1 MKLILASQSPR
12 RLELLHQIG
21 VRPEVHP
28 ADIDETPLSDETP
41 EDYVNRLARHK
52 AEAVAQHYSGALV
65 IGSDTSVVV
74 DNQIL
79 GKPESRD
86 HFFTMFKRL
95 SGAQHQ
101 VMTAVAITD
110 GQQTL
115 SEVVITQ
122 VSFYPVNE
130 REIERYWLSGEPQ
143 DKAGGY
149 GIQGLGALFVKE
161 IQGSYSAVVGL
172 PLAETGKI
180 LDKFGFSAW
189 AQGAV
194 E

>member
-1 MKLILASQSPR
+1 MKVILASQSPR
-12 RLELLHQIG
+12 RLELLQQIG
-21 VRPEVHP
+21 IQPEVCP
-28 ADIDETPLSDETP
+28 AHIDETPLSDETP
-41 EDYVNRLARHK
+41 EDYVNRLARNK
-52 AEAVAQHYSGALV
+52 AEAVAEKRSDSLV
-65 IGSDTSVVV
+65 IGSDTSVVI
-74 DNQIL
+74 DNKIL

-86 HFFTMFKRL
+86 HFFSMFKRL
-95 SGAQHQ
+95 SGAKHQ

-110 GQQTL
+110 GQLTR

-122 VSFYPVNE
+122 VSFYPISE
-130 REIERYWLSGEPQ
+130 GEIERYWLSGEPQ

-172 PLAETGKI
+172 PIAETGKI
-180 LDKFGFSAW
+180 LEKFGFSTW
-189 AQGAV
+189 TQGRV

>member
-1 MKLILASQSPR
+1 MKVILASQSPR
-12 RLELLHQIG
+12 RLELLQQIG
-21 VRPEVHP
+21 VCPEVYP
-28 ADIDETPLSDETP
+28 AHIDETPLSDESP
-41 EDYVNRLARHK
+41 EDYVNRLARSK
-52 AEAVAQHYSGALV
+52 AESVAQHFTGSLV
-65 IGSDTSVVV
+65 IGSDTSVVI
-74 DNQIL
+74 DQHIL

-95 SGAQHQ
+95 SGAKHQ
-101 VMTAVAITD
+101 VMTAVAVTD
-110 GQQTL
+110 GQQTR

-122 VSFYPVNE
+122 VSFYPINE
-130 REIERYWLSGEPQ
+130 EEIERYWLSGEPQ

-172 PLAETGKI
+172 PIAETSKI
-180 LDKFGFSAW
+180 LEKFGFSTW
-189 AQGAV
+189 TQGSV

>member
-1 MKLILASQSPR
+1 MNVVLASQSPR
-12 RLELLHQIG
+12 RLELLKQIG
-21 VRPEVHP
+21 ISPEVHP
-28 ADIDETPLSDETP
+28 AHIDETPLSEETP
-41 EDYVNRLARHK
+41 EDYVNRLARNK
-52 AEAVAQHYSGALV
+52 AEAVAQHYPGALV
-65 IGSDTSVVV
+65 IGSDTSVVI

-79 GKPESRD
+79 GKPESPD

-101 VMTAVAITD
+101 VMTAVAISD
-110 GQQTL
+110 GQQTR

-130 REIERYWLSGEPQ
+130 RDMERYWFSGEPQ

-149 GIQGLGALFVKE
+149 GIQGMGALFVKE
-161 IQGSYSAVVGL
+161 IKGSYSAVVGL
-172 PLAETGKI
+172 PIAETGKI
-180 LDKFGFSAW
+180 LEKFGFSAW
-189 AQGAV
+189 TQGSV

>member
-1 MKLILASQSPR
+1 MKVILASQSPR
-12 RLELLHQIG
+12 RLELLQQIG
-21 VRPEVHP
+21 VCPEVHP
-28 ADIDETPLSDETP
+28 AHIDETPLSDESP
-41 EDYVNRLARHK
+41 EDYVNRLARSK
-52 AEAVAQHYSGALV
+52 AESVAQLCTGSLV
-65 IGSDTSVVV
+65 IGSDTSVVI
-74 DNQIL
+74 DQQIL

-95 SGAQHQ
+95 SGAKHQ
-101 VMTAVAITD
+101 VMTAVAVTD
-110 GQQTL
+110 GQQTR

-122 VSFYPVNE
+122 VSFYPINE
-130 REIERYWLSGEPQ
+130 REIERYWLSGEPR

-172 PLAETGKI
+172 PIAETSKI
-180 LDKFGFSAW
+180 LEKFGFSTW
-189 AQGAV
+189 TQGSV

>member
-1 MKLILASQSPR
+1 MKVVLASQSPR
-12 RLELLHQIG
+12 RLELLNQIG
-21 VRPEVHP
+21 IFPEVHP
-28 ADIDETPLSDETP
+28 AHIDETPLSEETP
-41 EDYVNRLARHK
+41 EDYVNRLARNK
-52 AEAVAQHYSGALV
+52 AEAVAQYYPGALV
-65 IGSDTSVVV
+65 IGSDTSVVI

-79 GKPESRD
+79 GKPESPT

-95 SGAQHQ
+95 SGARHQ

-110 GQQTL
+110 GQLTR
-115 SEVVITQ
+115 SEVVMTQ
-122 VSFYPVNE
+122 VSFYPINE
-130 REIERYWLSGEPQ
+130 RDMERYWFSGEPQ

-172 PLAETGKI
+172 PIAETGKI
-180 LDKFGFSAW
+180 LEKFGFSAW
-189 AQGAV
+189 TQEPV

>member
-1 MKLILASQSPR
+1 MKVVLASQSPR
-12 RLELLHQIG
+12 RLELLNQIG
-21 VRPEVHP
+21 IFPEVHP
-28 ADIDETPLSDETP
+28 AHIDETPLSEETP
-41 EDYVNRLARHK
+41 EDYVNRLARNK
-52 AEAVAQHYSGALV
+52 AEAVAQYYPGALV
-65 IGSDTSVVV
+65 IGSDTSVVI

-79 GKPESRD
+79 GKPESPT

-95 SGAQHQ
+95 SGARHQ

-110 GQQTL
+110 GQLTR
-115 SEVVITQ
+115 SEVVMTQ
-122 VSFYPVNE
+122 VSFYPING
-130 REIERYWLSGEPQ
+130 RDMERYWLSGEPQ

-172 PLAETGKI
+172 PIAETGKI
-180 LDKFGFSAW
+180 LEKFGFSAW
-189 AQGAV
+189 TQGPV

>member
-1 MKLILASQSPR
+1 MTLILASQSPR
-12 RLELLHQIG
+12 RLELLQQIG
-21 VRPEVHP
+21 LHPEVHP
-28 ADIDETPLSDETP
+28 ADIDETPLNDETP
-41 EDYVNRLARHK
+41 EDYVNRLARQK
-52 AEAVAQHYSGALV
+52 AEAVAQHYSDSLV
-65 IGSDTSVVV
+65 IGSDTSVVI
-74 DNQIL
+74 DDQIL

-95 SGAQHQ
+95 SGAKHQ
-101 VMTAVAITD
+101 VMTAVAVSD
-110 GQQTL
+110 GQQTR

-122 VSFYPVNE
+122 VSFYAIND

-172 PLAETGKI
+172 PIAETGKI
-180 LDKFGFSAW
+180 LEKFGFSTW
-189 AQGAV
+189 TQGSV

>member
-1 MKLILASQSPR
+1 MKVILASQSPR
-12 RLELLHQIG
+12 RLELLQQIG
-21 VRPEVHP
+21 IQAEVCP
-28 ADIDETPLSDETP
+28 AHIDETPLSDETP
-41 EDYVNRLARHK
+41 EDYVNRLARNK
-52 AEAVAQHYSGALV
+52 AEAVAEKRSDSLV
-65 IGSDTSVVV
+65 IGSDTSVVI
-74 DNQIL
+74 DNKIL

-86 HFFTMFKRL
+86 HFFSMFKRL
-95 SGAQHQ
+95 SGAKHQ

-110 GQQTL
+110 GQLTR

-122 VSFYPVNE
+122 VSFYPISE
-130 REIERYWLSGEPQ
+130 GEIERYWLSGEPQ

-172 PLAETGKI
+172 PIAETGKI
-180 LDKFGFSAW
+180 LEKFGFSTW
-189 AQGAV
+189 TQGPV

>member
-1 MKLILASQSPR
+1 MTLILASQSPR
-12 RLELLHQIG
+12 RLELLQQIG
-21 VRPEVHP
+21 LRPKVHP
-28 ADIDETPLSDETP
+28 ADIDETPMNDETP
-41 EDYVNRLARHK
+41 EDYVNRLARQK
-52 AEAVAQHYSGALV
+52 AEAVAQHYSDSLV
-65 IGSDTSVVV
+65 IGSDTSVVI
-74 DNQIL
+74 DDQIL

-95 SGAQHQ
+95 SGTKHQ
-101 VMTAVAITD
+101 VMTAVAVSD
-110 GQQTL
+110 GQQTR

-122 VSFYPVNE
+122 VSFYPIND

-172 PLAETGKI
+172 PIAETGKI
-180 LDKFGFSAW
+180 LEKFGFSAW
-189 AQGAV
+189 T
-194 E
+194 

>member
-1 MKLILASQSPR
+1 MNVVLASQSPR
-12 RLELLHQIG
+12 RLELLKQIG
-21 VRPEVHP
+21 ISPEVHP
-28 ADIDETPLSDETP
+28 AHIDETPLSEETP
-41 EDYVNRLARHK
+41 EDYVNRLARNK
-52 AEAVAQHYSGALV
+52 AEAVAQHYPGALV
-65 IGSDTSVVV
+65 IGSDTSVVI

-79 GKPESRD
+79 GKPESSD

-101 VMTAVAITD
+101 VMTAVAISD
-110 GQQTL
+110 GQQTR

-122 VSFYPVNE
+122 VSFYPVNK
-130 REIERYWLSGEPQ
+130 REMERYWLSGEPQ

-161 IQGSYSAVVGL
+161 IKGSYSAVVGL
-172 PLAETGKI
+172 PIAETGKI
-180 LDKFGFSAW
+180 LEKFGFSAW
-189 AQGAV
+189 TQGSV

>member
-1 MKLILASQSPR
+1 MKVILASQSPR
-12 RLELLHQIG
+12 RLELLQQIG
-21 VRPEVHP
+21 VCPEVHP
-28 ADIDETPLSDETP
+28 AHIDETPLIDESP
-41 EDYVNRLARHK
+41 EDYVNRLARSK
-52 AEAVAQHYSGALV
+52 AESVAQHCTGSLV
-65 IGSDTSVVV
+65 IGSDTSVVI
-74 DNQIL
+74 DQQIL

-86 HFFTMFKRL
+86 HFLAMFKRL
-95 SGAQHQ
+95 SGAKHQ
-101 VMTAVAITD
+101 VMTAVAVTD
-110 GQQTL
+110 GQQTR

-122 VSFYPVNE
+122 VSFYTINE

-172 PLAETGKI
+172 PIAETSKI
-180 LDKFGFSAW
+180 LEKFGFSTW
-189 AQGAV
+189 TQGSV

>member
-1 MKLILASQSPR
+1 MNVVLASQSPR
-12 RLELLHQIG
+12 RLELLKQIG
-21 VRPEVHP
+21 ISPEVHP
-28 ADIDETPLSDETP
+28 AHIDETPLSEETP
-41 EDYVNRLARHK
+41 EDYVNRLARNK
-52 AEAVAQHYSGALV
+52 AEAVAQHYPGALV
-65 IGSDTSVVV
+65 IGSDTSVVI

-79 GKPESRD
+79 GKPESPD

-95 SGAQHQ
+95 SGNQHQ

-110 GQQTL
+110 GQQTR

-130 REIERYWLSGEPQ
+130 RDMERYWFSGEPQ

-149 GIQGLGALFVKE
+149 GIQGMGALFVKE
-161 IQGSYSAVVGL
+161 IKGSYSAVVGL
-172 PLAETGKI
+172 PIAETGKI
-180 LDKFGFSAW
+180 LEKFGFSAW
-189 AQGAV
+189 TQGSV